1 MIYFVTVISVITLLY
16 CCSILWV
23 SIGFYR
29 EQKDGNKHKSDVGI
43 SVIIPVRNEEKRIL
57 NCLKSLDNQNYNKS
71 NFELIVVDD
80 HSSDESMIMIT
91 TYLDKTTFNYKLYNL
106 TDKTSKKEALKLG
119 VEKATYSI
127 IATTDA
133 DCELPKNW
141 LKNIA
146 NNISETDMLLGPI
159 MFKNNK
165 GFLNKFQLLD
175 MMAMQGIEFG
185 TLHFGFP
192 TLNNAA
198 NLTYQKEALTQVK
211 GFDEYKTPS
220 GDDVFLLERFVQNN
234 KKIRGLLSKEHIV
247 ETEPEKGL
255 IGFLNQRL
263 RWASKAKYY
272 KNKMLIYFSTII
284 LFQNT
289 IMLFIY
295 SALPFVENYLT
306 ILVIL
311 LSSKWLI
318 DFILLLLVAS
328 FFEKRSVL
336 FYFIPVQ
343 LIYPMYLLVVWL
355 ASLTTTYSWK
365 ERKY

>member
-1 MIYFVTVISVITLLY
+1 MIYFVTIISVITLLY

-29 EQKDGNKHKSDVGI
+29 EQKNENKHKSDVGI

-57 NCLKSLDNQNYNKS
+57 NCLNFLNNQDYNKS
-71 NFELIVVDD
+71 KFELIVVDD
-80 HSSDESMIMIT
+80 HSLDESVNVIKA
-91 TYLDKTTFNYKLYNL
+91 YLDSVTFSCEIYNL
-106 TDKTSKKEALKLG
+106 SDKTSKKEALKLG
-119 VEKATYSI
+119 VEKANYSI

-211 GFDEYKTPS
+211 GFDEHKTPS
-220 GDDVFLLERFVQNN
+220 GDDVFLLERFIQNN
-234 KKIRGLLSKEHIV
+234 KKVKGFLNKKHIV
-247 ETEPEKGL
+247 ETVPEIGL
-255 IGFLNQRL
+255 INFLNQRL

-272 KNKMLIYFSTII
+272 KNRMLIYFSTII

-295 SALPFVENYLT
+295 SALPFVENYLN

-311 LSSKWLI
+311 MLSKWLI
-318 DFILLLLVAS
+318 DFILLFLVAS
-328 FFEKRSVL
+328 FFEKRKAL

-343 LIYPMYLLVVWL
+343 LIYPMYLLIVWL
-355 ASLTTTYSWK
+355 ASLTTSYNWK

>member
-1 MIYFVTVISVITLLY
+1 MIYLVSIILIITVLY

-23 SIGFYR
+23 SVGFYR
-29 EQKDGNKHKSDVGI
+29 EQKNEKQQKNDVAI

-57 NCLKSLDNQNYNKS
+57 NCLKSLNNQDYNKS
-71 NFELIVVDD
+71 KYELIIVND
-80 HSSDESMIMIT
+80 HSSDESVNVIKA
-91 TYLDKTTFNYKLYNL
+91 YLDSVTFSCEIYNL
-106 TDKTSKKEALKLG
+106 SDKTSKKEALKLG
-119 VEKATYSI
+119 VKKANYSI

-141 LKNIA
+141 LGNIA
-146 NNISETDMLLGPI
+146 NNISKTDMLLGPV
-159 MFKNNK
+159 MFKKAK

-185 TLHFGFP
+185 TLYFGFP

-198 NLTYQKEALTQVK
+198 NLAYQKEALTQVK
-211 GFDEYKTPS
+211 GFDEHKTPS
-220 GDDVFLLERFVQNN
+220 GDDVFLLERFIQNN
-234 KKIRGLLSKEHIV
+234 KKVKGFLNKKHIV
-247 ETEPEKGL
+247 ETESEKGL
-255 IGFLNQRL
+255 INFLNQRL
-263 RWASKAKYY
+263 RWASKTKFY

-295 SALPFVENYLT
+295 LALPFVENYLN

-318 DFILLLLVAS
+318 DFILLFLVAS

-355 ASLTTTYSWK
+355 ASLTTSYSWK